1 MKYNIEENPFKAKD
15 GEKTCD
21 TCLHF
26 DNCKELN
33 QGSDRM
39 LKGCCICKCYDEEKG
54 NGLD

>member
-1 MKYNIEENPFKAKD
+1 MKYNIGENPFKAKN

-26 DNCKELN
+26 ESCKELN

-39 LKGCCICKCYDEEKG
+39 LKGCRICKCYEEKELQ
-54 NGLD
+54 NG